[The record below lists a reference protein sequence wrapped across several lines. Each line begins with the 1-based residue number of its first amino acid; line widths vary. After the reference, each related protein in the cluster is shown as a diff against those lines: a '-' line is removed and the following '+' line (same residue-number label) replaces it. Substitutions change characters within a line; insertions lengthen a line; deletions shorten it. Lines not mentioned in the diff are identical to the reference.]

1 MAITPAAGFVN
12 SVAALFIGLG
22 GGVAAA
28 LAVRVKFRL
37 GYDDSLDVV
46 GVHGVAGVVG
56 TLAVG
61 LLRHE
66 DRQRAPSP
74 TRACSAAAAGIF
86 SGVQAL
92 TVVRH
97 TRVRVHAD
105 LARGAGGAA
114 ASMGLRVPP
123 QEEIDGLDTHIH
135 LEAAY
140 DFGAVRAGARIPL

>member
-1 MAITPAAGFVN
+1 VAITPAAGFVN

-61 LLRHE
+61 LFATRTVNSAVSHE
-66 DRQRAPSP
+66 
-74 TRACSAAAAGIF
+74 GLF
-86 SGVQAL
+86 SGGGWHLLGVQAL
-92 TVVRH
+92 TVVV
-97 TRVRVHAD
+97 TLAFAFTLTWLVAQVVR
-105 LARGAGGAA
+105 RT
-114 ASMGLRVPP
+114 MGLRVPP
-123 QEEIDGLDTHIH
+123 QEEIDGLDTHTH